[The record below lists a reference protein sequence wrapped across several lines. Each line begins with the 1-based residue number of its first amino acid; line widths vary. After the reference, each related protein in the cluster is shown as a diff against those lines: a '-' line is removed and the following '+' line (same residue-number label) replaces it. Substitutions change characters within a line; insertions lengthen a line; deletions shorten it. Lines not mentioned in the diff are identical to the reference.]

1 MWRAHRGRSRR
12 QELRGR
18 DDVEPHRTRAGPDS
32 SFRESE
38 PRSERG
44 WHPRLDDRGYWQPG
58 CPPARTALATH
69 HTEDTPVLLHRT
81 DDQGRASRDRIRG
94 AERDQKRP
102 GNQPLSPVLHPLFGR
117 ATGGIPPRG
126 ALDLLPPGGALALL
140 CECARRDDSDRA
152 KASAWVV
159 AATSLHA
166 EVGSVGCVV
175 SLASLRWA
183 ASVESRAPPSSAWW
197 KSSSTVAPTR
207 TDTSSSAGPGWG
219 CRGSPASIS
228 RPAPN

>member
-1 MWRAHRGRSRR
+1 MWRAHRDRSRG
-12 QELRGR
+12 QELRRR

-38 PRSERG
+38 SRSERG

-58 CPPARTALATH
+58 RPPARTALASH
-69 HTEDTPVLLHRT
+69 HTEDAPVLLHRT
-81 DDQGRASRDRIRG
+81 DDQSRAGRDRIRG

-102 GNQPLSPVLHPLFGR
+102 GNQPLSPVLYPLFGR
-117 ATGGIPPRG
+117 ATGGFPPRG

-152 KASAWVV
+152 KAGAWVV

-166 EVGSVGCVV
+166 AAGSVGCA
-175 SLASLRWA
+175 ASLVSSRSA
-183 ASVESRAPPSSAWW
+183 AGAE
-197 KSSSTVAPTR
+197 
-207 TDTSSSAGPGWG
+207 
-219 CRGSPASIS
+219 
-228 RPAPN
+228 